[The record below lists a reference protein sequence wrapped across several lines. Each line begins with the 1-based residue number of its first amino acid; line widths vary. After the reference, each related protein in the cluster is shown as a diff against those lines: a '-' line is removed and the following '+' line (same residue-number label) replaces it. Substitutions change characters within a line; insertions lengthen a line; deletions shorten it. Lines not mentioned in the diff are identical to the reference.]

1 MQREVIRSEQAPKA
15 LGPYEQ
21 GVKLDGWLFTSG
33 QIPLDPKTGAL
44 VPGGIGP
51 QTRRVLENL
60 RAILEAAGMSLD
72 RVVKTTVFMT
82 NLDDFQEMNALYGEY
97 FPREKP
103 ARSTVGVA
111 TLPRGA
117 LLEIDVVARA

>member
-33 QIPLDPKTGAL
+33 QIPLDPQTGAL

-60 RAILEAAGMSLD
+60 RAILEAAGTSLD

-82 NLDDFQEMNALYGEY
+82 NLDEFQEMNAVYAEF

-117 LLEIDVVARA
+117 LLEIDVVAHA